1 MNAAWPSVQVTHV
14 ESGGVDALP
23 QVGDTL
29 HVRAQVALGGLT
41 SDDVAVEVVYGRAR
55 DGDQLVET
63 QHAPLEQTGETNG
76 TATFAGSVPLGR
88 AGSFGYN
95 VRVVPRHPL
104 LASAA
109 EMGLIAAAI

>member
-1 MNAAWPSVQVTHV
+1 
-14 ESGGVDALP
+14 VDAVP

-29 HVRAQVALGGLT
+29 HVRAQVELGGL
-41 SDDVAVEVVYGRAR
+41 SADDVSVEVVYGRAR
-55 DGDQLVET
+55 DGDRLIDT
-63 QHAPLEQTGETNG
+63 QHAVLEPTTDNG
-76 TATFAGSVPLGR
+76 GASTFAGSVPLGR

-109 EMGLIAAAI
+109 EMGLIAAAV